1 MNMAFKVVFLAH
13 APDAEP
19 EKHRCVIETSKYKL
33 FVVVVKDQ
41 DQAVKVCKKLVK
53 EEGIHSILLCPGFTH
68 RDVAEIA
75 EAVGKNVAVAVARG
89 DGPSNRVSA
98 EVRKREGL
106 FSEKGKRYTWRRKT
120 IERQQTHG

>member
-1 MNMAFKVVFLAH
+1 MAFRAAFLAH
-13 APDAEP
+13 ASDAEP

-41 DQAVKVCKKLVK
+41 DQAVEMCKKLVE

-75 EAVGKNVAVAVARG
+75 EAAGENVAVAVARG

-98 EVRKREGL
+98 EVRKREG
-106 FSEKGKRYTWRRKT
+106 FISRKG
-120 IERQQTHG
+120 

>member
-1 MNMAFKVVFLAH
+1 MNMAFRVAFLAH

-41 DQAVKVCKKLVK
+41 DQAVEICKKLVE

-75 EAVGKNVAVAVARG
+75 ESVGENVAVAVARG

-98 EVRKREGL
+98 EIRIREGL
-106 FSEKGKRYTWRRKT
+106 ISRKG
-120 IERQQTHG
+120 